1 MKPSVAIITDTDSS
15 IPANLAAEFGIHQ
28 VPISV
33 QFGEQSFNACEE
45 INDAVLFARIDQEN
59 RLPSTAAP
67 SPGKFSEAYQ
77 FAFDTSA
84 ESILCLCVSSAV
96 SATYNNALLAAK
108 EQFPGR
114 DITVVDTQ
122 SLTMG
127 QGFIVLAAAEAAQAG
142 LPKEEI
148 LARALQ
154 VRERS
159 HLYAAL
165 STLKYLAMSGRVGH
179 LAAGFAN
186 LLNVKPI
193 LTIRDGKLEMLEK
206 VRTRGKSL
214 NRVIELL
221 QTELVGKEIERMAI
235 VHVNALE
242 EAYKFEAQLRASL
255 PCPKEMIY
263 AELTPGLSVHSGSG
277 LLGAAYVFKS

>member
-1 MKPSVAIITDTDSS
+1 MNPPVAIITDTDSS
-15 IPANLAAEFGIHQ
+15 IPANLAAEFGIQQ

-33 QFGEQSFNACEE
+33 QFGEQSLNACEE

-59 RLPSTAAP
+59 RLPTTAAP

-77 FAFDTSA
+77 FAFDTGA

-108 EQFPGR
+108 EEFPGR

-186 LLNVKPI
+186 LLNVKPV

-221 QTELVGKEIERMAI
+221 QTELAGKEIERMAI

-242 EAYKFEAQLRASL
+242 EAYKFEEQLRASL
-255 PCPKEMIY
+255 PCPKKMIY

-277 LLGAAYVFKS
+277 LLGAAYVIKS